1 MVQLD
6 GMSDSMESGKKKKG
20 ISVLTEIPFVYLA
33 VPAGF
38 EPAFSP

>member
-1 MVQLD
+1 MPSCDAENLLIKR
-6 GMSDSMESGKKKKG
+6 GYG
-20 ISVLTEIPFVYLA
+20 ILRNHLIYLA